1 MSYSQALKGALT
13 RSGAIREIDSQA
25 ELEFGRKL
33 TDNEKTIMFRRF
45 PPQDLLNRI
54 QKVTL
59 KICQYFPIL
68 ILVWLWIFE
77 VHIISLQQT

>member
-33 TDNEKTIMFRRF
+33 TDNEKTIMFQRF
-45 PPQDLLNRI
+45 PPQDVLNRI
-54 QKVTL
+54 QKVNS
-59 KICQYFPIL
+59 KICQYLPI
-68 ILVWLWIFE
+68 F
-77 VHIISLQQT
+77 